1 MMNGRSAEDVT
12 RRVEAGREVFTQEAR
27 TMTDKQ
33 LPFEDQFGDAEAR
46 AFCDERGWTWEVT
59 ERSNGAWAVC
69 VDTGGRSLYVGGDT
83 LAQTWRDAVASACED
98 RGEPLPWRAR
108 PDLSTVE
115 GCLEALREEGCNV
128 SLGAGNTPW
137 WPAVLFRASAPSA
150 YYGTPGEPWTL
161 ALLQEAAR
169 DVLEAEDN
177 AD

>member
-1 MMNGRSAEDVT
+1 MI
-12 RRVEAGREVFTQEAR
+12 
-27 TMTDKQ
+27 DKQ

-46 AFCDERGWTWEVT
+46 AFCAERGWTWEVR
-59 ERSNGAWAVC
+59 EKS
-69 VDTGGRSLYVGGDT
+69 TGRREVHIEHEYHDWYCGQGPT
-83 LAQTWRDAVASACED
+83 RDAAWREAIAMACED

-115 GCLEALREEGCNV
+115 RCLLALQEAGCNV

-137 WPAVLFRASAPSA
+137 WPVVLFRASAPSA

-169 DVLEAEDN
+169 DVLEEGDGA
-177 AD
+177 